1 MFCASLGIG
10 FAAAGIV
17 FFFAYNWA
25 AIHKFVKFGIIEGAI
40 IIVAGLILATK
51 FNLLIKNIL
60 LTFLAILVGV
70 MFAVFGQVYQ
80 TGANAYDFFLGWT
93 LCITLWVVI
102 SNFAP
107 LWLLYLLLVNTTF
120 LLYFQ
125 QEASGWS
132 YIFAYSC
139 LFYFN
144 TITVIAAI
152 WISEQKEEGF
162 VSSWLVKLM
171 TLASLAFSILV
182 ITLGIFDGPET
193 FWYITLLVSTIV
205 YGLGIWYG
213 LTSQTGFYIAVIAFS
228 VITIIAS
235 FLIDLLNDEAA
246 ALFLLVSLF
255 VIGSVS
261 VVIKVLL
268 NLQKKWSYE

>member
-1 MFCASLGIG
+1 
-10 FAAAGIV
+10 
-17 FFFAYNWA
+17 
-25 AIHKFVKFGIIEGAI
+25 
-40 IIVAGLILATK
+40 
-51 FNLLIKNIL
+51 
-60 LTFLAILVGV
+60 
-70 MFAVFGQVYQ
+70 
-80 TGANAYDFFLGWT
+80 
-93 LCITLWVVI
+93 
-102 SNFAP
+102 
-107 LWLLYLLLVNTTF
+107 
-120 LLYFQ
+120 
-125 QEASGWS
+125 
-132 YIFAYSC
+132 
-139 LFYFN
+139 
-144 TITVIAAI
+144 VIAAI